1 MRAVLNSSQGQTV
14 LESSVLTIGSS
25 PYNSLVLDNI
35 KVSAHHA
42 EIRPEE
48 QGYAI
53 TDLGSIHG
61 TYVNGERLD
70 FNALRKLNPGNS
82 ITIGDSTFTYE
93 VEDVPQDL
101 HDQANG
107 AETLPADGVVAAG
120 MPSEN
125 QQLIVPD
132 LAYTSPQQYNPLQ
145 PYMQSVYQGAVP
157 GFAGPLPGYVSI
169 EQVRRRTRRLLI
181 WIGLGLVAVI
191 ALAVGGYFLL
201 FARSTP
207 EKTLDTYCSAL
218 LRQDYL
224 TAYNQLSPSLRSA
237 ETESQFASVVEEQ
250 GRLNSCIHGSA
261 SVNGSIAS
269 INLKMVASA
278 NQTNSVVTLVQ
289 DTGNNWKISLPF
301 PPSVTLTAFCR
312 ALKNGDYQTAYDQL
326 ADIVKSQLP
335 ETDFET
341 TNMQQ
346 STQVGGI
353 ASCSVSN
360 VSEGGSAAI
369 GTITFLLGNGQKG
382 DTHYTLAIEGGF
394 WKING
399 AQ

>member
-1 MRAVLNSSQGQTV
+1 MRAVLNGPQGQTV

-70 FNALRKLNPGNS
+70 FNALRRLNPGNS

-107 AETLPADGVVAAG
+107 AETLPADGIVVAG

-125 QQLIVPD
+125 QQLIVPG
-132 LAYTSPQQYNPLQ
+132 LAYTSPQQYNPQQ
-145 PYMQSVYQGAVP
+145 PYMQSVYPGTLP
-157 GFAGPLPGYVSI
+157 GFAGPPPGYVPI
-169 EQVRRRTRRLLI
+169 EQVRRRTRRLI

-191 ALAVGGYFLL
+191 ALAVGGYLL
-201 FARSTP
+201 FFTRPTP

-218 LRQDYL
+218 LGQDYL
-224 TAYNQLSPSLRSA
+224 TAYNQLSSPLRNT

-250 GRLNSCIHGSA
+250 GKLNSCIHGSA
-261 SVNGSIAS
+261 SVNGSTAS
-269 INLKMVASA
+269 INLRLVASA

-289 DTGNNWKISLPF
+289 DTGNNWKINLPF

-326 ADIVKSQLP
+326 AGIVKSQLT
-335 ETDFET
+335 EADFET

-346 STQVGGI
+346 SAQVGGI

-360 VSEGGSAAI
+360 VSEGGSSAI
-369 GTITFLLGNGQKG
+369 GTVTFLLGDGQKG
-382 DTHYTLAIEGGF
+382 DTHYSLANEGGF
-394 WKING
+394 WKIDG

>member
-1 MRAVLNSSQGQTV
+1 MRAVLNGPQGKTV

-70 FNALRKLNPGNS
+70 FNALCRLNPGNS

-93 VEDVPQDL
+93 VEDAPQDL
-101 HDQANG
+101 HDQASG
-107 AETLPADGVVAAG
+107 AETLPADGMVVAG
-120 MPSEN
+120 IPSEN

-132 LAYTSPQQYNPLQ
+132 LAYTSPQQYNPQQ

-169 EQVRRRTRRLLI
+169 EQVRRRTRRLI

-191 ALAVGGYFLL
+191 ALSVGGYLL
-201 FARSTP
+201 FFTRSTP

-218 LRQDYL
+218 LGQDYL
-224 TAYNQLSPSLRSA
+224 TAYNQLSPSLRNA
-237 ETESQFASVVEEQ
+237 ETESQFASLLEEQ
-250 GRLNSCIHGSA
+250 GKLNSCVHGSA
-261 SVNGSIAS
+261 SVNGSTAS
-269 INLKMVASA
+269 VNLRMNASA

-289 DTGNNWKISLPF
+289 DTGSNWKISLPF

-326 ADIVKSQLP
+326 AGIVKSQLT
-335 ETDFET
+335 EADFET

-346 STQVGGI
+346 SASVGGI
-353 ASCSVSN
+353 TSCSVSN
-360 VSEGGSAAI
+360 VSDGGSSAI
-369 GTITFLLGNGQKG
+369 GTVTFLLGNGQKG
-382 DTHYTLAIEGGF
+382 DTRYTLADEGGF
-394 WKING
+394 WKIDG

>member
-1 MRAVLNSSQGQTV
+1 MRAVLNGPQGQTV

-70 FNALRKLNPGNS
+70 FNALRRLNPGNS

-93 VEDVPQDL
+93 VQDVPQDL
-101 HDQANG
+101 HDQASG
-107 AETLPADGVVAAG
+107 AETLPADGVGVTG

-132 LAYTSPQQYNPLQ
+132 LAYTSPQQYNPQQ
-145 PYMQSVYQGAVP
+145 PYMQSVYQGALP
-157 GFAGPLPGYVSI
+157 GFAGPPPGYVPI
-169 EQVRRRTRRLLI
+169 EQVRRRTRRLI
-181 WIGLGLVAVI
+181 AIGLGLVAVV
-191 ALAVGGYFLL
+191 ALAVGGYLL
-201 FARSTP
+201 FFTRSTP

-218 LRQDYL
+218 LGQDYL
-224 TAYNQLSPSLRSA
+224 TAYNQLSSPLRNT
-237 ETESQFASVVEEQ
+237 ETEPQFASVVEEQ
-250 GRLNSCIHGSA
+250 GKLNSCIHGSA
-261 SVNGSIAS
+261 SMNGSTAS
-269 INLKMVASA
+269 INLRMNASA

-326 ADIVKSQLP
+326 AGIVKSQLT
-335 ETDFET
+335 EADFET
-341 TNMQQ
+341 MNMQQ
-346 STQVGGI
+346 SAQVGGI

-360 VSEGGSAAI
+360 VSEGGSSAI
-369 GTITFLLGNGQKG
+369 GTVTFLLGNGQKG
-382 DTHYTLAIEGGF
+382 DTHYSLADEGGF
-394 WKING
+394 WKIDG
-399 AQ
+399 AR

>member
-1 MRAVLNSSQGQTV
+1 MRAVLNGPQGQTV

-70 FNALRKLNPGNS
+70 FNAPRRLNPGNS

-107 AETLPADGVVAAG
+107 AETLPADGMVVAS
-120 MPSEN
+120 MPEN

-132 LAYTSPQQYNPLQ
+132 LAYTSPQQYNPQQ
-145 PYMQSVYQGAVP
+145 PYMQSISP
-157 GFAGPLPGYVSI
+157 GTLPSFAGPPPGYVSI
-169 EQVRRRTRRLLI
+169 EQVRRRTRRLI

-191 ALAVGGYFLL
+191 ALAVGGYLL
-201 FARSTP
+201 FFTRSTP

-218 LRQDYL
+218 LGQDYL
-224 TAYNQLSPSLRSA
+224 TAYNQLSFPLRNA

-250 GRLNSCIHGSA
+250 GKLNSCIHGSA
-261 SVNGSIAS
+261 SVNGSTAS
-269 INLKMVASA
+269 INLRLVASA

-312 ALKNGDYQTAYDQL
+312 ALKSGDYRTAYDQL
-326 ADIVKSQLP
+326 ASIVKSQLT
-335 ETDFET
+335 EADFET
-341 TNMQQ
+341 SNMQQ
-346 STQVGGI
+346 SAQVGGI

-360 VSEGGSAAI
+360 VSEGGSSAI
-369 GTITFLLGNGQKG
+369 GTVTFLLGNGQKG
-382 DTHYTLAIEGGF
+382 DTHYSLANEGGF
-394 WKING
+394 WKIDG

>member
-1 MRAVLNSSQGQTV
+1 MGAVLNGPQGQTV
-14 LESSVLTIGSS
+14 LESSALTIGSS

-70 FNALRKLNPGNS
+70 FNAPRKLNPGNS

-107 AETLPADGVVAAG
+107 AETLPADGMVVAG
-120 MPSEN
+120 MPSEK

-132 LAYTSPQQYNPLQ
+132 LAYTSPQQYNPQQ
-145 PYMQSVYQGAVP
+145 PYMQSVYP
-157 GFAGPLPGYVSI
+157 GTLPSFAGPPPGYVPI
-169 EQVRRRTRRLLI
+169 EQVRRRTRRLI

-191 ALAVGGYFLL
+191 ALAVGSYLL
-201 FARSTP
+201 FFTCPTP
-207 EKTLDTYCSAL
+207 EKALDSYCRPL
-218 LRQDYL
+218 LGQDYL
-224 TAYNQLSPSLRSA
+224 TAYNQLSSPLRNA

-250 GRLNSCIHGSA
+250 GKLNSCIHGSA
-261 SVNGSIAS
+261 SVNGSTAS
-269 INLKMVASA
+269 INLRMVASA

-289 DTGNNWKISLPF
+289 DTGNNWKINLPF

-326 ADIVKSQLP
+326 AGIVKSQLT
-335 ETDFET
+335 EADFET

-346 STQVGGI
+346 SAQVGGI
-353 ASCSVSN
+353 ASCNVSN
-360 VSEGGSAAI
+360 VSAGSSSAI
-369 GTITFLLGNGQKG
+369 GTVTFILGNGQKG
-382 DTHYTLAIEGGF
+382 DTHYSLANESGF
-394 WKING
+394 WKIDG

>member
-1 MRAVLNSSQGQTV
+1 MRAVLNGPQGQTV

-70 FNALRKLNPGNS
+70 FSALRKLNPGNS

-93 VEDVPQDL
+93 VEDAPQD
-101 HDQANG
+101 DQANG
-107 AETLPADGVVAAG
+107 AETLPVDGVAVAG
-120 MPSEN
+120 TPSEN
-125 QQLIVPD
+125 QQLIVPG
-132 LAYTSPQQYNPLQ
+132 LAYTSPQQYNPQQ
-145 PYMQSVYQGAVP
+145 PYLQSVYQGTVP
-157 GFAGPLPGYVSI
+157 GFAGPLPGYVPI
-169 EQVRRRTRRLLI
+169 EQVRRQNRRLI

-191 ALAVGGYFLL
+191 ALAVGGYFLF
-201 FARSTP
+201 FARSSP
-207 EKTLDTYCSAL
+207 ERTLDTYCSAL
-218 LRQDYL
+218 LGQDYL
-224 TAYNQLSPSLRSA
+224 TAYNQLSSPLRNA

-250 GRLNSCIHGSA
+250 GKLNSCVHGSA
-261 SVNGSIAS
+261 SVNGSNAS
-269 INLKMVASA
+269 INLRMIASA
-278 NQTNSVVTLVQ
+278 NQTNSVVTLVR
-289 DTGNNWKISLPF
+289 DTGNTWKISLPF

-326 ADIVKSQLP
+326 ANIVKSQLT
-335 ETDFET
+335 EADFET

-346 STQVGGI
+346 STIVGGI

-360 VSEGGSAAI
+360 VREGGSSAI
-369 GTITFLLGNGQKG
+369 GTVTFLLGNGQKG

>member
-1 MRAVLNSSQGQTV
+1 MKAVLTGPQGKTA
-14 LESSVLTIGSS
+14 LESSGLTIGSS
-25 PYNSLVLDNI
+25 PDNSLVLDDV

-53 TDLGSIHG
+53 IDLGSIHG

-70 FNALRKLNPGNS
+70 FNAPCRLNPGNS
-82 ITIGDSTFTYE
+82 ITIGDSTFTYM
-93 VEDVPQDL
+93 VEDVPQGEQHL
-101 HDQANG
+101 STAPDQAS
-107 AETLPADGVVAAG
+107 EAG
-120 MPSEN
+120 TPPESR
-125 QQLIVPD
+125 QLTVPG
-132 LAYTSPQQYNPLQ
+132 LAYMQ
-145 PYMQSVYQGAVP
+145 PVYQGTVP
-157 GFAGPLPGYVSI
+157 GPLPGYVPI
-169 EQVRRRTRRLLI
+169 EQVRRRTRRLI
-181 WIGLGLVAVI
+181 WIGLGLAAVI
-191 ALAVGGYFLL
+191 ALAVVGYL
-201 FARSTP
+201 FFTRPTP

-218 LRQDYL
+218 LGQDYL
-224 TAYNQLSPSLRSA
+224 TAYNQLASSLQNA
-237 ETESQFASVVEEQ
+237 ETESQFANILEEQ
-250 GRLNSCIHGSA
+250 GKLSSCIHGAA
-261 SVNGSIAS
+261 SVNGGTAS

-289 DTGNNWKISLPF
+289 DNGSNWKINLPF
-301 PPSVTLTAFCR
+301 PPSVTLTAYCR

-326 ADIVKSQLP
+326 AGIVKSQLT
-335 ETDFET
+335 EADFEA

-353 ASCSVSN
+353 ASCSVSD

-369 GTITFLLGNGQKG
+369 GTVTFLLGNGQKANN
-382 DTHYTLAIEGGF
+382 HYTLAVEGGF